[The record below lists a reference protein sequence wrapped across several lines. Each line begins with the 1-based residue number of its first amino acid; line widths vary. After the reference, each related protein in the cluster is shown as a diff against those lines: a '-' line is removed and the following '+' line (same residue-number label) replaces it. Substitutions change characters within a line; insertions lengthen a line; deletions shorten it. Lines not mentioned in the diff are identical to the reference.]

1 MATSPPAGL
10 PVRRVG
16 GSTAGVLHF
25 DRLTAGEPVGGA
37 DRDRTGDLLVANQA
51 LSQLSY
57 SPGCPEASGPQHEAR
72 DGLGGPK
79 WI

>member
-1 MATSPPAGL
+1 VARDGRNHRYGL
-10 PVRRVG
+10 TRAECVSL
-16 GSTAGVLHF
+16 GSTLAFSVL
-25 DRLTAGEPVGGA
+25 DGGA

-57 SPGCPEASGPQHEAR
+57 SPGRVAEG
-72 DGLGGPK
+72 GGPK

>member
-1 MATSPPAGL
+1 MSPGGLARVPAACFATDRPSPKGRPI
-10 PVRRVG
+10 
-16 GSTAGVLHF
+16 AGVKL
-25 DRLTAGEPVGGA
+25 AGAGARGPAGGA

-57 SPGCPEASGPQHEAR
+57 SPE
-72 DGLGGPK
+72 DGGPK